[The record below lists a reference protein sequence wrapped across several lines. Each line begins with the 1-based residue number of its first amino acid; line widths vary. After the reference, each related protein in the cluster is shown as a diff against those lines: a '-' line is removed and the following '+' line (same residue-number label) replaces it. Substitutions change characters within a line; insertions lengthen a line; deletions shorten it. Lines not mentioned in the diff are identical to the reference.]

1 MLSKRP
7 LMALLKPAE
16 ALYTLTDKTEFTM
29 LTIHHLRIGRSIF
42 TVWLLE
48 ELELE
53 YELKEYYR
61 NPETNRAPPELKQIH
76 PLGKSPV
83 IDDDGL
89 VLSESGAIASYLLK
103 KHDPQHKLSPASS
116 DIANWAQY
124 NQWLHYPE
132 GSVFTPLLIQLLLLR
147 SGVEAPLF
155 DAYSGAELTL
165 HLNHITAQL
174 AANDYILGDQFSA
187 ADIGVCYMLSM
198 AQSLDLLSNHS
209 SLSDYVQRN
218 KQRPAFLRA
227 LERGIE

>member
-1 MLSKRP
+1 
-7 LMALLKPAE
+7 
-16 ALYTLTDKTEFTM
+16 M
-29 LTIHHLRIGRSIF
+29 LTIHHLRVGRSIF

-61 NPETNRAPPELKQIH
+61 HPETNRSPPELKNIH

-116 DIANWAQY
+116 DLGRWAQY

-155 DAYSGAELTL
+155 NAYSSAELTL
-165 HLNHITAQL
+165 HLDHITAQL
-174 AANDYILGDQFSA
+174 ADNSYILGAQFSA

-198 AQSLDLLSNHS
+198 VASLGLLSQYS
-209 SLSDYVQRN
+209 SLNDYVARN

-227 LERGIE
+227 LERGVE